1 SLLDQAL
8 AYTGAAEGAGKLDDA
23 GVAAMLGSVDRSRI
37 GTLLGALAAGDG
49 ALLLQ
54 EVATLA
60 EFSPDWSSVL
70 DALAEALHQVQV
82 RQLVPGAGP
91 EGEGIDV
98 EAIAAA
104 TRPELVQ
111 LWYQMALNAR

>member
-1 SLLDQAL
+1 
-8 AYTGAAEGAGKLDDA
+8 AYTGAAAGAGKLEGA

-37 GTLLGALAAGDG
+37 GALLSALAAGDG

-60 EFSPDWSSVL
+60 EFAPDWNGVL
-70 DALAEALHQVQV
+70 DALAEALHHVQV
-82 RQLVPGAGP
+82 RQLVPGAGVD
-91 EGEGIDV
+91 GAGVDIDID
-98 EAIAAA
+98 ALAAA

-111 LWYQMALNAR
+111 LW